1 MPVKVFAGSVLAAGL
16 LLGAAP
22 MAHADRDS
30 FMQYI
35 RDRQINTA
43 HYPEANIVASGIR
56 ACEVMRQGMNAD
68 EISQGLSIVDARGIA
83 DAAQHELCP
92 DTLR

>member
-1 MPVKVFAGSVLAAGL
+1 MAAGL
-16 LLGAAP
+16 FLAAAP
-22 MAHADRDS
+22 IAHADRNS

-35 RDRQINTA
+35 RDHQINTA
-43 HYPEANIVASGIR
+43 YFPEANIVAAGIR
-56 ACEVMRQGMNAD
+56 ACELMRQGMNAD

-92 DTLR
+92 ETLH